1 MPGLGTTT
9 DSGVGGATPNKPTPT
24 FLKTSE
30 VETSTTS
37 PLQLRQLSSNL
48 VPDMDTT
55 MPQQSYYTYGDS
67 SMASPLTHFTAQQP
81 TKQSQP
87 TDFLQSQLPTYNQN
101 SALQMAGLAPISNWK
116 TFKGGG
122 DVGHEPEFITGK
134 TGYYVQGRG
143 DGQSDSIPA
152 MLADGEYVFDADTV
166 AALGNGSNK
175 AGAAVLDKMRQNIRT
190 HKRAAPSKKIPPAA
204 KSPLEYLKG

>member
-1 MPGLGTTT
+1 MP
-9 DSGVGGATPNKPTPT
+9 
-24 FLKTSE
+24 
-30 VETSTTS
+30 
-37 PLQLRQLSSNL
+37 
-48 VPDMDTT
+48 
-55 MPQQSYYTYGDS
+55 QSYYTYGDS
-67 SMASPLTHFTAQQP
+67 SMLSPLTHFNAQQP
-81 TKQSQP
+81 AGQQPPQS
-87 TDFLQSQLPTYNQN
+87 TDFLKSQLPTYDQN
-101 SALQMAGLAPISNWK
+101 SALQMAGLSSISNWK
-116 TFKGGG
+116 TFRDGG

-190 HKRAAPSKKIPPAA
+190 HKRAASSKKIPPAA